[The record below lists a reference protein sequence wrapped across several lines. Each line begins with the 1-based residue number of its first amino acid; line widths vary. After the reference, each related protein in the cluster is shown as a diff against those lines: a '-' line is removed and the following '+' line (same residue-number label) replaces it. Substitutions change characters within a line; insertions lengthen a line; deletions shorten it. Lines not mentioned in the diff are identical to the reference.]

1 LLSSE
6 PEKTEY
12 FDDDIGLAGR
22 ELNSFSSAVGL
33 IDTQNKIWFK
43 IITREKQ
50 NYDEKKTLYMN
61 RVEPSTSVTLSSG
74 AKSVILFAPKMLA
87 KGIEKINEKLKDDR
101 RKEEK
106 VRPPRFVNFRMEL
119 EPYNEQKALA
129 LQILNDINLNMLTS
143 ETIDKIFNFK

>member
-1 LLSSE
+1 MLSSE

>member
-1 LLSSE
+1 MLSSE

-101 RKEEK
+101 RKE
-106 VRPPRFVNFRMEL
+106 
-119 EPYNEQKALA
+119 
-129 LQILNDINLNMLTS
+129 
-143 ETIDKIFNFK
+143 